1 MRTRLVRRRPE
12 PRGASRGPDRGVSR
26 SVTGPASWG
35 LAERR
40 GARAVGSGERHG
52 ACAVGLCGASRARA
66 ARSIARAGPS
76 GRRKRP
82 AGAWPWG
89 CAEGRGARAVGAR
102 ACPSGWAE
110 RRVGPGRGVARR
122 VAGPEL
128 WGARA
133 CPSGWAERRAGAWPW
148 GCAEGR
154 GARAVGLGEALRGA
168 CSSGR
173 SVARGPGR
181 GAARS
186 VRRAQPWGCRAI
198 GSMTRSAPGR
208 HWSGDP
214 LCRYWV
220 GAASGVAVPLPGAA
234 RGGGT
239 GETSSSGALSAD

>member
-89 CAEGRGARAVGAR
+89 CAEGRGARAVG
-102 ACPSGWAE
+102 
-110 RRVGPGRGVARR
+110 
-122 VAGPEL
+122 
-128 WGARA
+128 
-133 CPSGWAERRAGAWPW
+133 
-148 GCAEGR
+148 
-154 GARAVGLGEALRGA
+154 LGEALRAA
-168 CSSGR
+168 CPSGR

-214 LCRYWV
+214 LVVTGWARRPVWRCLCPGRL
-220 GAASGVAVPLPGAA
+220 AA
-234 RGGGT
+234 
-239 GETSSSGALSAD
+239 GALARRPRPARCPRTEPRTSRRLAVRACGCPAG

>member
-110 RRVGPGRGVARR
+110 RRVG
-122 VAGPEL
+122 
-128 WGARA
+128 
-133 CPSGWAERRAGAWPW
+133 AWPW

-154 GARAVGLGEALRGA
+154 GARAVGLGEALRAA
-168 CSSGR
+168 CPSGR